1 MPTRGEVFQIYA
13 RERGLEV
20 VGALSPGPLTPLL
33 AEGKGAAID
42 PAVQG
47 KLPGGSGGAA
57 GHFSYTR
64 NKTFRFHVAMTEVP
78 ESQQFAPRLFC
89 VRKGRRTRDDQFY
102 GFGARHSKVWTESEA
117 LSERYRVTTSPYQD
131 PNWMRQLF
139 SPTFIDWLVT
149 EPRADYSFELAYGTL
164 LGAIEEDFPGIAEL
178 DSLCQVTS
186 EVADRIRAESRE

>member
-1 MPTRGEVFQIYA
+1 MPSRAEVFQIYA
-13 RERGLEV
+13 RERGLEPA
-20 VGALSPGPLTPLL
+20 GALSPGPLTPLL
-33 AEGKGAAID
+33 AEGNGAPID
-42 PAVQG
+42 PAVRG
-47 KLPGGSGGAA
+47 KLPGGVTGAA

-64 NKTFRFHVAMTEVP
+64 NKTFRFHVAITEVP

-89 VRKGRRTRDDQFY
+89 VREGRRTRDDHFY

-117 LSERYRVTTSPYQD
+117 LSERYTVTTSPYQD

-149 EPRADYSFELAYGTL
+149 APPPEYSFELAYGTV

-178 DSLCQVTS
+178 DALCGVTS
-186 EVADRIRAESRE
+186 EVASRIRTESHE